1 MNRFKKNINSIKNT
15 GHPKYRNPSIS
26 NNSSK
31 PNVQQKQVYGTT
43 TESSHYL
50 LLTIQRQTKKYD
62 IIENQNIALILL
74 PLVPILTKQETKNSD
89 QYLQII

>member
-15 GHPKYRNPSIS
+15 GQLKYRNPSIS

-31 PNVQQKQVYGTT
+31 PNVQQEQVYGTS

-50 LLTIQRQTKKYD
+50 LLTIQRQTKNYD